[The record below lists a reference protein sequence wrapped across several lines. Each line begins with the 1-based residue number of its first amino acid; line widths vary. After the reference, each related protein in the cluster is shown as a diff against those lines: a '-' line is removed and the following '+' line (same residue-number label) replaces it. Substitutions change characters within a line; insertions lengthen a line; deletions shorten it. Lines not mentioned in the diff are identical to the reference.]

1 MITSYYN
8 KYISVSESIYKIL
21 NPIYKNLIF
30 TSLNCTSNVEFTDN
44 KDNSSTIILG
54 RCFKLDKEY
63 KLEDYVAFFLGNDGR
78 TFITLAMTISA
89 KKWYYFDNNIIEYKI
104 LNTSWLKR
112 RRFVVE
118 KLKDAKVVAIVVA
131 TLGIKDYLKIITMIK
146 DILKEKKK
154 KSYILSVGKI
164 NPEKLANFP
173 EV

>member
-1 MITSYYN
+1 M
-8 KYISVSESIYKIL
+8 
-21 NPIYKNLIF
+21 
-30 TSLNCTSNVEFTDN
+30 EFTDN

-54 RCFKLDKEY
+54 RCFKLDTEY
-63 KLEDYVAFFLGNDGR
+63 KLEDYIAFFLGNDGK

-131 TLGIKDYLKIITMIK
+131 
-146 DILKEKKK
+146 
-154 KSYILSVGKI
+154 LSLI
-164 NPEKLANFP
+164 HI
-173 EV
+173 